1 MSIDALIDDIL
12 VREGGFVNHPADRGG
27 PTHYGITQAT
37 LSRWRQQQVTV
48 QDVQALTIEEAR
60 AIYRHDYIERPGFLR
75 IPDERL
81 RALLVDWGVHSGPQ
95 TAIRALQR
103 VLGVRPDGVL
113 GPVTLAALKTRP
125 AADVY
130 AVVLRWRGLWLADL
144 LQRDPQQ
151 RAFAAGWLRRLM
163 EFV

>member
-12 VREGGFVNHPADRGG
+12 VREGGFVDHPADRGG

-37 LSRWRQQQVTV
+37 LSRWRQQPVTV
-48 QDVQALTIEEAR
+48 QDVQALTLEEAR

-103 VLGVRPDGVL
+103 VLGVRLDGVL
-113 GPVTLAALKTRP
+113 GPQTLAS
-125 AADVY
+125 
-130 AVVLRWRGLWLADL
+130 L
-144 LQRDPQQ
+144 L
-151 RAFAAGWLRRLM
+151 
-163 EFV
+163 